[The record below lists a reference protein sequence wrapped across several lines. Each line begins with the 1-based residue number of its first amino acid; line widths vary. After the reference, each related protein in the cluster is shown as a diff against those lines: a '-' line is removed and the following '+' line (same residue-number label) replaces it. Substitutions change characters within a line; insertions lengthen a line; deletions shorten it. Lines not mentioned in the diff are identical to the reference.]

1 MDTIKALLSIQM
13 TDTSELDF
21 LLEKP
26 PRSVKKHQ
34 EPKDKVT
41 TTISHYLLHIVW
53 CGLFIYLITK
63 PEQLS
68 SVNVMSTNETTWWT
82 FNAQTGTLH
91 IHANKVE
98 IGRQNVQRSLLTT
111 HLQSAPHP
119 RLVVHGNVESESVKI
134 TQELTYSGT
143 IVGLKGDKGDTGPV
157 GLTGP
162 TGNTGA
168 PGLKGETGNTGAP
181 GLKGETGNTGAPGEA
196 GPVGL
201 KGETGNTGLQ
211 GEAGLT
217 GAPGLKGETGP
228 VGLTGAPGLKGE
240 TGPVGLTG
248 APGLKGETGNT
259 GLTGAPGLKGETG
272 PVGLTGAPGLKGDT
286 GGPGTNGTDG
296 KSGEHVW
303 WEYNANT
310 NELHIKK
317 DIKVDST
324 VTADAFKF
332 HDK

>member
-181 GLKGETGNTGAPGEA
+181 GEA